1 MKVIK
6 ERSLSWRRFV
16 VLLAN
21 LGPNSALAYSLSDGG
36 ENQNETLETQEET
49 DNFLEGY

>member
-36 ENQNETLETQEET
+36 EDQNETLESEDEI